1 MPDRRAAV
9 DVMSKKS
16 PTIARP
22 DDDEHVHDR
31 AARADE
37 FLAHLHGALS
47 NPRLRSNLTAFQQGW
62 RTARD
67 RATDEIDFA
76 TLRAKMKQA
85 KTAVTS
91 DLDGYLQVFQAA
103 AEEAGV
109 TVHRVDDVL
118 DANQIILEIARRNQV
133 SLIAKSKSMV
143 SEEIGFNHVAEDAGY
158 RVVET
163 DLGEWIVQLRHERP
177 SHMVMPAVHLS
188 RQEVG
193 RDMSVALGRDVS
205 GEDISDQVGVARD
218 EIRDT
223 FFSAGM
229 GITGANALIAE
240 SGTVMMVTNEGNG
253 RLCASVPPVHV
264 VLSGIEKVVPTFE
277 DAVTQMRLLARSAT
291 AQRITSYTTFITGPT
306 PGHEMHIVLVDNGRR
321 AMASRPEFVE
331 ALHCIRCAACANV
344 CPPYREVSGHA
355 FGYIYSGAIGL
366 VVTGFHHGLDAA
378 AGPQSLCLSCNACET
393 VCPAGIPLPR
403 QILDVRGMVVER
415 FGMKE
420 PKRSILALYAR
431 PKTTNVALKI
441 ARRLQRPVVRDARLV
456 RSRRLPIIRQQTRW
470 RSLPL
475 LAGIP
480 LRAQLRSRGTLTPEA
495 PIIPNGA
502 AGRRVA
508 LFPGCMT
515 DNLYPEQGQAIV
527 KSLSALGVHLVYPD
541 GLHCCGLPAL
551 NSGDVRHGKWMA
563 WQTIRALESCNVDFI
578 VSGSASCVATLSQD
592 YLHLFRD
599 EPAWLARADAIAQRV
614 IDFTSFIDRVADL
627 PAKSLAQVEPRVLAY
642 HDSCQGLNALGV
654 SRAPR
659 RILADVLGHEVRDL
673 AEAKVCCGF
682 GGSFSFDYPKISE
695 RLMNSKLDDA
705 EATGAVEIVT
715 DNQGCILQLR
725 GGIDAQG
732 RRLEVYHLAQ
742 LVAEGV
748 EAAKRN
754 NVNQPDSSQS
764 NLPQCGSNGAAAS

>member
-1 MPDRRAAV
+1 MSAMTRRSTTV
-9 DVMSKKS
+9 T
-16 PTIARP
+16 PP
-22 DDDEHVHDR
+22 HEDEQLGHR
-31 AARADE
+31 AARSDE
-37 FLAHLHGALS
+37 FNVHLSGALS
-47 NPRLRSNLTAFQQGW
+47 NPRLRNNLTAFQQGW
-62 RTARD
+62 RSARD
-67 RATDEIDFA
+67 RATDEIDFGA
-76 TLRAKMKQA
+76 LRAQMKRA

-91 DLDGYLQVFQAA
+91 DLEGYLRAFQSA
-103 AEEAGV
+103 AEGAGA
-109 TVHRVDDVL
+109 TVHL
-118 DANQIILEIARRNQV
+118 ANDAVEANRIVLEIARRHHV
-133 SLIAKSKSMV
+133 SLIAKSKTMV
-143 SEEIGFNHVAEDAGY
+143 SEEIGFNHVAEEHGHQ
-158 RVVET
+158 VVET

-193 RDMSVALGRDVS
+193 ADMSGALGRDVS
-205 GEDISDQVGVARD
+205 REDISEQVGVARD
-218 EIRDT
+218 EIRDA

-240 SGTVMMVTNEGNG
+240 TGTVMMVTNEGNG

-264 VLSGIEKVVPTFE
+264 VLAGIEKVVPTFE
-277 DAVTQMRLLARSAT
+277 DAVTQIRLLARSGT

-306 PGHEMHIVLVDNGRR
+306 PGHQMHIILVDNGRR
-321 AMASRPEFVE
+321 RMASLPEFVE

-355 FGYIYSGAIGL
+355 FGYIYTGAIGL
-366 VVTGFHHGLDAA
+366 VVTPFHHGLDAA

-415 FGMKE
+415 FGIKE
-420 PKRSILALYAR
+420 PKRTILALYAR
-431 PKTTNVALKI
+431 PKTSNVALKI
-441 ARRLQRPVVRDARLV
+441 ARRLQPSVARDARLL
-456 RSRRLPIIRQQTRW
+456 RTRRVPIVRQQTRW

-475 LAGIP
+475 LAERP
-480 LRAQLRSRGTLTPEA
+480 LRARLRSGEVPISEA

-502 AGRRVA
+502 AGKRVA

-515 DNLYPEQGQAIV
+515 DNLYPEQGEAITR
-527 KSLSALGVHLVYPD
+527 SLRALGVRLVYPE

-563 WQTIRALESCNVDFI
+563 RQTIRALEQCEVDYV

-599 EPAWLARADAIAQRV
+599 EPAWLARAEAIAHRV

-627 PAKSLAQVEPRVLAY
+627 PAESLAHAERRTVAY

-654 SRAPR
+654 RKAPR

-673 AEAKVCCGF
+673 AEPKVCCGF
-682 GGSFSFDYPKISE
+682 GGSFSFDYPRISE

-705 EATGAVEIVT
+705 EATGATQIVT

-732 RRLEVYHLAQ
+732 RRLEVLHLAQ

-748 EAAKRN
+748 DAAKRR
-754 NVNQPDSSQS
+754 QLTSGDAAQS
-764 NLPQCGSNGAAAS
+764 NSPDCGTHGVSTS